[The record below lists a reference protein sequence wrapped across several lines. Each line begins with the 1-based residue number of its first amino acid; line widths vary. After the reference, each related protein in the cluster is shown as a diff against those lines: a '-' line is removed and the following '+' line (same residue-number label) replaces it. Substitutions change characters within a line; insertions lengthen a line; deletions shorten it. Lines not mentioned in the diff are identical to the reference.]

1 MTSPQNIEKNLK
13 RQQIIVAAEALF
25 SERSY
30 GNTKI
35 SDIAK
40 KAGVGIGT
48 FYRYFPDKEAV
59 LLELLES
66 LTVNIKN
73 NLKQIRVGIESL
85 SPLEHIARI
94 RKTFEIVFHELLS
107 RPRIV
112 LTLLRSGFGAS
123 EKVNELLWSVLEEIV
138 DDLVVTISR
147 VESVGLIQVNEKK
160 SLCHCIAG
168 MVMQLVH
175 KIIVEDT
182 PSKEEAVNLCT
193 RLTVGMLS
201 SFASEEILKE
211 LSPIYLMLFPQNNE
225 HSFSEKIDGSDTTER
240 SISHTGK

>member
-1 MTSPQNIEKNLK
+1 MTAPRNIEKNLK
-13 RQQIIVAAEALF
+13 RQQIIAAAEALF

-35 SDIAK
+35 SEIAK
-40 KAGVGIGT
+40 EAGVGIGT
-48 FYRYFPDKEAV
+48 FYRYFPNKETV

-66 LTVNIKN
+66 LTGNIKH
-73 NLKQIRVGIESL
+73 NLKQIRLGIENL
-85 SPLEHIARI
+85 TPLEHIARI
-94 RKTFEIVFHELLS
+94 RKTFEVVFSELLS
-107 RPRIV
+107 RPKIV

-138 DDLVVTISR
+138 DDLVITISR

-160 SLCHCIAG
+160 ALCHGVAG

-175 KIIVEDT
+175 KIIVEGT
-182 PSKEEAVNLCT
+182 PSKDEAVNLCT

-211 LSPIYLMLFPQNNE
+211 LSPIYRMLFLPNSE
-225 HSFSEKIDGSDTTER
+225 HSFSENTNGSNTAKR
-240 SISHTGK
+240 AISNTDK

>member
-1 MTSPQNIEKNLK
+1 MTVPQGTEKNLK
-13 RQQIIVAAEALF
+13 RQKIIAAAEALF
-25 SERSY
+25 SERGY

-35 SDIAK
+35 SEIAK

-48 FYRYFPDKEAV
+48 FYRYFPDKEAI

-73 NLKQIRVGIESL
+73 NLKQIRVGIENL

-138 DDLVVTISR
+138 DDLVITISR
-147 VESVGLIQVNEKK
+147 VESVGIIRVNEKK

-175 KIIVEDT
+175 KIIIEDT

-211 LSPIYLMLFPQNNE
+211 LSPIYRMLFPLNIE
-225 HSFSEKIDGSDTTER
+225 HSFSEKVDAYTAER
-240 SISHTGK
+240 AEISHTDK